1 MNKINLYSEI
11 GRLNAVLLHRPGRE
25 IEAMTPTNASEA
37 LYSDILNLDI
47 VNEEYR
53 HFSGALERVTKVYY
67 VMDLLAEVLADEGV
81 RQQLV
86 RESCQADGCEWLA
99 PELMGHDATT
109 LARELIEGV
118 EASSILTPHSSLH
131 TQPSTLHPQERYA
144 LKPLYNLFFT
154 RDASS
159 CLYKKVLINS
169 MSFEVRKRE
178 SLIYSAIFSR
188 LCGAEVLWAQKSDA
202 KARTEGGD
210 VQVVRPGLLSIGM
223 GIRTNKA
230 GINYLV
236 EQMRPDNDGFSI
248 SVQELPHKP
257 DSFIHLDMV
266 FTHLSQ
272 HHCMVFEPMLKK
284 TGVFSGMHT
293 YVISTA
299 GQRTEVKE
307 YANILE
313 AFRSQRIDFE
323 PIINGGAD
331 PWHQERE
338 QWHSGSNFFAFGEN
352 HIIGYRR
359 NRHTI
364 EALHQAG
371 FEVLK
376 AEEVAAGTVD
386 PWAYE
391 KAVVTFAAS
400 ELPRGGGGARCM
412 TCPIDRDSVAW

>member
-11 GRLNAVLLHRPGRE
+11 GRLNAVLLHRPGSE

-53 HFSGALERVTKVYY
+53 YFSGALERVTKVYY
-67 VMDLLAEVLADEGV
+67 VMDLLTELLEDASTREI
-81 RQQLV
+81 LV
-86 RESCQADGCEWLA
+86 RESCKADECDWLA
-99 PELMGHDATT
+99 DELMSHDAKT
-109 LARELIEGV
+109 LAKELIEGV
-118 EASSILTPHSSLH
+118 DV
-131 TQPSTLHPQERYA
+131 STLQSPLSNLHSKERYA

-159 CLYKKVLINS
+159 CLYKKALINS
-169 MSFEVRKRE
+169 MSFDVRKRE

-188 LCGAEVLWAQKSDA
+188 LFGAELLWAQQTDA

-210 VQVVRPGLLSIGM
+210 VQVVRPGLLSIGN
-223 GIRTNKA
+223 GIRTNRR
-230 GINYLV
+230 GIDYLV
-236 EQMRPDNDGFSI
+236 EQMRPENDGFSI
-248 SVQELPHKP
+248 IVQELPHSP
-257 DSFIHLDMV
+257 ESFIHLDMV

-272 HHCMVFEPMLKK
+272 HHCMAFEPMLKK
-284 TGVFSGMHT
+284 KGIFSTMHT
-293 YVISTA
+293 YIISTA
-299 GQRTEVKE
+299 GTHTEVKE
-307 YANILE
+307 YANILD
-313 AFRSQRIDFE
+313 AFRSQGIDFE
-323 PIINGGAD
+323 PIINGGSD

-364 EALHQAG
+364 EALSKAG
-371 FEVLK
+371 FEVLR
-376 AEEVAAGTVD
+376 AEDVAGGTVD

-412 TCPIDRDSVAW
+412 TCPISREPVRW